1 MTKLGIKDRLKL
13 PSVYLLFFIVFLSC
27 ASLIFVNYGTIRIL
41 SANRAYVNGES
52 HYSKGQKDAA
62 RHLMTYLY
70 TKDQNEWASF
80 LEEIKVPKGDG
91 AARIALVQN
100 KSEEEIKSALRL
112 GRNKEEDLDDIIWLY
127 KNFKSVSFFTQAMQ
141 EWSAGDVL
149 VEELNRIG
157 YEIHQKLSVSDL
169 DAKQKQAYLLQIGD
183 ISEEL
188 TTNSRNFSN
197 ALTEGSGKIKMYL
210 VFANVFFILVIISS
224 VSVYFSVMVKKML
237 ESAEEIELKNRNLML
252 ANKELDSFVYSA
264 SHDLRSPITS
274 LKGLIEIAKEE
285 NDLHQIRHYFGLMN
299 QSLTMQ
305 DQFIS
310 DIIDYSRNKRKEKV
324 REVVSFTKIVN
335 DVILQ
340 HNYLSESKAIKIK
353 KKVEIDEMHS
363 DGLRLK
369 IILNNLVS
377 NAIKYSDKD
386 KKDKFIEIAVLND
399 GHALKIEVKDNGV
412 GINKEIQ
419 TKIFEMF
426 FGTDH
431 NLGSGLGLYITK
443 EAVENLNGS
452 ITVTSEVKQG
462 STFTVIIPKYHET

>member
-1 MTKLGIKDRLKL
+1 MTARGITDKLKL
-13 PSVYLLFFIVFLSC
+13 PSVYLLFFIVFISC
-27 ASLIFVNYGTIRIL
+27 TSLIFVNYGTIRIL

-62 RHLMTYLY
+62 RHLTTYLY
-70 TKDQNEWASF
+70 TNDIRQWELF
-80 LEEIKVPKGDG
+80 QREIKVPKGDG
-91 AARIALVQN
+91 LARLGLIN
-100 KSEEEIKSALRL
+100 NESDSKIKQWLRA

-127 KNFKSVSFFTQAMQ
+127 KNFKSVSFFTKAMQ
-141 EWSAGDVL
+141 EWSAGDASID
-149 VEELNRIG
+149 ELMHIGNEIRQKVQASNLDYKEKETYLLRIG
-157 YEIHQKLSVSDL
+157 
-169 DAKQKQAYLLQIGD
+169 A
-183 ISEEL
+183 ISENL
-188 TTNSRNFSN
+188 TQNGRNFSN
-197 ALTEGSGKIKMYL
+197 ALTEGSGKIKQYL
-210 VFANVFFILVIISS
+210 VFANVFFILVIISA
-224 VSVYFSVMVKKML
+224 VSIYFSIMVKKL
-237 ESAEEIELKNRNLML
+237 VESAKEIELKNKNLIL

-264 SHDLRSPITS
+264 SHDLRAPITS

-285 NDLHQIRHYFGLMN
+285 KDLNQIRHYFGLMN

-305 DQFIS
+305 DQFIN

-324 REVVSFTKIVN
+324 REAVSFTKIVN
-335 DVILQ
+335 DVLVQ
-340 HNYLSESKAIKIK
+340 HNYLSETKAIKIK

-386 KKDKFIEIAVLND
+386 KEDKFIEIVAHND
-399 GHALKIEVKDNGV
+399 DRFFKIEVKDNGL
-412 GINKEIQ
+412 GIKKEIQ
-419 TKIFEMF
+419 TRIFEMF

-443 EAVENLNGS
+443 EAVENLNGT
-452 ITVTSEVKQG
+452 ITVTSEVKEG